1 MAKESE
7 LLLAKNSKRMK
18 QNKEFKSTTLSGQ
31 IVVSK
36 TESGW
41 DMVQVLPDNPCRG
54 KVESFRGRGK
64 GHLHDDGTFIFL
76 KKRRNRHATVL
87 KLPHSSLSF
96 GWDEQCRFIV
106 TGPMDQLEEFIKWL
120 STESQQA
127 IEFLKLMLE
136 TEQQMFGTKQA
147 KKEAEV

>member
-1 MAKESE
+1 
-7 LLLAKNSKRMK
+7 MK

-41 DMVQVLPDNPCRG
+41 DMVQMLPDNPCRG

-64 GHLHDDGTFIFL
+64 GHLHDDGSFIFV
-76 KKRRNRHATVL
+76 KNRRNTHATVL
-87 KLPHSSLSF
+87 KLAHSSLSF
-96 GWDEQCRFIV
+96 GWDEKCRFIM
-106 TGPMDQLEEFIKWL
+106 TGPMDQLEEFVKWL

-127 IEFLKLMLE
+127 IEFLKMLIE
-136 TEQQMFGTKQA
+136 TEQQMFKTEQPE
-147 KKEAEV
+147 KEAEV